1 MREEPVVRQ
10 LPRRAIAL
18 VLAGGRG
25 SRLHQLTDRR
35 AKPAVHFGGKFRIID
50 FALSNCIN
58 SGFRRIYVL
67 TQYKSHSLLRHLQR
81 GWSHFRA
88 EMNEFVD
95 LLPAQQR
102 IDETM
107 WYRGTADAV
116 RQNVDIFRAE
126 DPDHVIV
133 LAGDHVYKMDY
144 GAMLEDHVTSGAE
157 VTVGCVEV
165 PRMEATG
172 FGVMAMGEARRVT
185 GFLEKPADP
194 PGMPGKPDVALA
206 SMGIYIFNA
215 KFLYELLAQDAAS
228 GESSHDFGKDI
239 IPYLVANGH
248 KVLAHSLTQSGI
260 VGEGQTEPYWRDAG
274 TIDSYWEANIDLT
287 TVTPALDLYDEMWP
301 VYTYQ
306 AQLPPAKFVWDEGD
320 RRGAALDSIVS
331 GGCVVS
337 GGIVSQSLL
346 FSQVRVNS
354 YARLDGAVVL
364 PRSDI
369 GRHARLSR
377 VIVDSGCQIPEGMVV
392 GEDPEE
398 DARRFH
404 RSPDGVV
411 LITRDMLEALD

>member
-35 AKPAVHFGGKFRIID
+35 AKPAVHFGGKYRIID

-102 IDETM
+102 IDERM

-116 RQNVDIFRAE
+116 WQNVDIFKAE

-144 GAMLEDHVTSGAE
+144 GAMLEDHVASGAE

-172 FGVMAMGEARRVT
+172 FGVMAMDEARRVT
-185 GFLEKPADP
+185 DFLEKPADP
-194 PGMPGKPDVALA
+194 PGMPGKPDIALA
-206 SMGIYIFNA
+206 SMGIYVFNA
-215 KFLYELLAQDAAS
+215 KFLYELLERDAAD
-228 GESSHDFGKDI
+228 GESNHDFGKDI

-287 TVTPALDLYDEMWP
+287 SVTPALDLYDELWP

-306 AQLPPAKFVWDEGD
+306 AQLPAAKFVWDEGD

-337 GGIVSQSLL
+337 GGIVCQSLL

-392 GEDPEE
+392 GENPEE

>member
-1 MREEPVVRQ
+1 MRDEPAVRQ

-35 AKPAVHFGGKFRIID
+35 AKPAVHFGGKYRIID

-116 RQNVDIFRAE
+116 RQNVDIFKAE

-172 FGVMAMGEARRVT
+172 FGVMAMDEARRVT

-194 PGMPGKPDVALA
+194 PGMPGKPDIALA

-287 TVTPALDLYDEMWP
+287 SVTPALDLYDELWP

-306 AQLPPAKFVWDEGD
+306 AQLPAAKFVWDEGD

-337 GGIVSQSLL
+337 GGIVARSLL

-364 PRSDI
+364 PRGDI

-377 VIVDSGCQIPEGMVV
+377 VIVDSGCRIPEGMVV
-392 GEDPEE
+392 GEDPEA

-404 RSPDGVV
+404 RSPDGIV
-411 LITRDMLEALD
+411 LITRDMLEALG